1 MTQQFTYSNKKNP
14 IQWIGLLF
22 CLIAFSFL
30 SFLYGWILIK
40 KNENSWE
47 LLIPII
53 GLLIIILS
61 ISNRL
66 FWTKIIITEKYIE
79 YKSIFRTVKI
89 EKEQIKGYDI
99 VKKPKRSAPV
109 FLPITDIPDF
119 NFGKHFI
126 IIRRSFIRPDGSLW
140 LLTEPTTDSYITMEY
155 RTDIYNAVKRLI
167 V

>member
-79 YKSIFRTVKI
+79 YKSIFR
-89 EKEQIKGYDI
+89 
-99 VKKPKRSAPV
+99 
-109 FLPITDIPDF
+109 
-119 NFGKHFI
+119 
-126 IIRRSFIRPDGSLW
+126 RP
-140 LLTEPTTDSYITMEY
+140 
-155 RTDIYNAVKRLI
+155 
-167 V
+167 